1 MMYNIKIKKK
11 NFFWP
16 YGEFSDIKSSNRN
29 PMDDFEI
36 FFLLQYYFLSENAA
50 TSGGRLAQF
59 QY

>member
-1 MMYNIKIKKK
+1 MMYNMKIKKIK
-11 NFFWP
+11 ILCP

-29 PMDDFEI
+29 PIDDFEI
-36 FFLLQYYFLSENAA
+36 FFLLQFFLSKNAA